1 MQQNGLRSLSVY
13 RGTSVTCSQCKGQ
26 DLQHVISF
34 LESSIPLATPV
45 FGSALTRSGMLNPKY
60 TSAMWM
66 SCTGAAPKRCVTAR
80 HSLVLRRA
88 GRVVQLR
95 AAGAERSTQLSN
107 GSKQAAGKLIKCQM
121 SDCPPACDTVA
132 ARLECVTRLSLWASE
147 QMQRVWSAMSASAEY
162 DRMWDCIQLWEIAS
176 GRAPVGE
183 VVDGAVVVG
192 VPQGGYIGAHEG
204 CVGVVALDVAACHL
218 LRQRDSGQLK
228 VTVLS
233 LSVGCCLCRAL
244 C

>member
-1 MQQNGLRSLSVY
+1 VAIQDEPGSLGAVDSCQVRFHEPASGMQQNGLRSLSVY

-132 ARLECVTRLSLWASE
+132 ARLECVTRLSCGLLSRCNECGVPCQPAQNTIECGTAS
-147 QMQRVWSAMSASAEY
+147 S
-162 DRMWDCIQLWEIAS
+162 S
-176 GRAPVGE
+176 GRSRAGE
-183 VVDGAVVVG
+183 
-192 VPQGGYIGAHEG
+192 
-204 CVGVVALDVAACHL
+204 HL
-218 LRQRDSGQLK
+218 
-228 VTVLS
+228 
-233 LSVGCCLCRAL
+233 
-244 C
+244 